1 MKLIFKET
9 EVVPIMKIVNQAMT
23 CVTEASGNQEQKNLA
38 ERLQLGALTFASSMP
53 VTLSED
59 ADEQDRSCLLSLL
72 SRCLVDFERS
82 PSLRQSTGSLL
93 MKTLLRRP
101 EGQMNI
107 DLTALEFNVWITVI
121 ESHPKAASFF
131 AQTCIDFD
139 VSAQSFREEM
149 EKKFEPLSAVSPL
162 IIASWKG
169 YANLGA
175 SSEKESIAAYIR
187 AVICE
192 LLLCQESNHQQLAAA
207 LLKMT
212 PEQLSTRPFKSFL
225 QSWAEKGKKNQK
237 QSVVDISNLG
247 LSPLAAILYSVSSTK
262 DKVSEDK
269 AAELQSEWSQEVTR
283 NTEWLS
289 RLQVALSQ
297 GFTCLKVAHSKGGDT
312 LLVLSLIRLLL
323 NTELAE
329 DELEENTST
338 TYTLNDQ
345 FLQHRLTVEWFNPIS
360 SIDDPLVFNFN
371 ALVRNA
377 LKRVKDPLLDL
388 RYQRSLVDC
397 ITRVVRG
404 ELTAVAT
411 VPDKEQEV
419 TLSMSELKIE
429 EIEPLIVEV
438 TKQNSP
444 TEVVL
449 RYLDLLLQ
457 RVARLR
463 LLGVD
468 QRLSPSTL
476 NQVAQLFA
484 TLGAPVAFRQG
495 LHDII
500 SVCPES
506 LLTLSSTHFNS
517 VMTAC
522 LSSST
527 DCTDLC
533 LLLVKYSPKMGAVL
547 ARWCLEHPEHFHDVN
562 WRVQL
567 LPAFFAMPDRDDSQA
582 SEVLTALH
590 QHLSSTLARIL
601 TDRHEYE
608 SFVAK
613 HSQLSDL
620 IRIVIRECWSPEECC
635 DVAEKLLPMHKNGLK
650 CGQFV
655 DVGHYG
661 GRMEIHLKLVIRTA
675 LPLLKNESGT
685 DETEM
690 KILADELAWL
700 KMFSA
705 KSESSAEQLA
715 HSALA
720 DSVAWGKFLKHT
732 LRVGLKAL
740 PATESTQPILA
751 LRLLSNMWQL
761 LLPGKP
767 EEIQTTSQQVKKIL
781 ILS

>member
-1 MKLIFKET
+1 
-9 EVVPIMKIVNQAMT
+9 MT
-23 CVTEASGNQEQKNLA
+23 CVTEASGNQEQKTLA
-38 ERLQLGALTFASSMP
+38 ERLQLAALTFASSMP
-53 VTLSED
+53 VTTLEGC
-59 ADEQDRSCLLSLL
+59 DEQERSCLLSLL

-101 EGQMNI
+101 DGQMNI
-107 DLTALEFNVWITVI
+107 NLTALEFNVWITVI
-121 ESHPKAASFF
+121 ERHPIAASFF

-149 EKKFEPLSAVSPL
+149 EKKFEPLSAISPL

-212 PEQLSTRPFKSFL
+212 PEQLSTKPFKSFL
-225 QSWAEKGKKNQK
+225 QSWVEKGKKIQK
-237 QSVVDISNLG
+237 PSTVDISHLG
-247 LSPLAAILYSVSSTK
+247 LSPLASILYSISYTK

-269 AAELQSEWSQEVTR
+269 VAELQSEWSQEVTR
-283 NTEWLS
+283 NKEWIA

-297 GFTCLKVAHSKGGDT
+297 GFTCLEVARSKSGDS
-312 LLVLSLIRLLL
+312 LLVLSFIRLLL
-323 NTELAE
+323 ETELTE
-329 DELEENTST
+329 EEMDENTT
-338 TYTLNDQ
+338 NTYTLNDQ
-345 FLQHRLTVEWFNPIS
+345 FLQRRLTVEWFHPIS
-360 SIDDPLVFNFN
+360 SNDDPLILNFN
-371 ALVRNA
+371 SLVRNA
-377 LKRVKDPLLDL
+377 LKRVKDPLLDM
-388 RYQRSLVDC
+388 RYQRNLVDC

-404 ELTAVAT
+404 ELTAVAS
-411 VPDKEQEV
+411 VPDKEKEV
-419 TLSMSELKIE
+419 TLSLSELKIE

-438 TKQNSP
+438 TKQSSP

-449 RYLDLLLQ
+449 RYFDLLLQ

-463 LLGVD
+463 LQGTD

-476 NQVAQLFA
+476 NQVAQLFSS
-484 TLGAPVAFRQG
+484 LGAPVFFRQG

-506 LLTLSSTHFNS
+506 LLTSSSTHFNS

-522 LSSST
+522 LDSSA

-567 LPAFFAMPDRDDSQA
+567 LPAFFAMPDRDGSQA
-582 SEVLTALH
+582 SEVLIALH
-590 QHLSSTLARIL
+590 QHLSPTLVRIL
-601 TDRHEYE
+601 ADRDEYE
-608 SFVAK
+608 SIVAK
-613 HSQLSDL
+613 LNQLPDL
-620 IRIVIRECWSPEECC
+620 IRIIIRECWSPQESCQL
-635 DVAEKLLPMHKNGLK
+635 AEKLLALHKNGLK

-655 DVGHYG
+655 DIGRYG
-661 GRMEIHLKLVIRTA
+661 GRAEIHLKLVIRTA
-675 LPLLKNESGT
+675 LPLLKNESET
-685 DETEM
+685 DESEM
-690 KILADELAWL
+690 NILADELAWL
-700 KMFSA
+700 KMSSA
-705 KSESSAEQLA
+705 NSESSAEELA

-720 DSVAWGKFLKHT
+720 DSVAWGKFLKHA

-740 PATESTQPILA
+740 PATESTLPILA
-751 LRLLSNMWQL
+751 LRLLSNMWQI

-767 EEIQTTSQQVKKIL
+767 EEIATISQQVKKIHL
-781 ILS
+781 I